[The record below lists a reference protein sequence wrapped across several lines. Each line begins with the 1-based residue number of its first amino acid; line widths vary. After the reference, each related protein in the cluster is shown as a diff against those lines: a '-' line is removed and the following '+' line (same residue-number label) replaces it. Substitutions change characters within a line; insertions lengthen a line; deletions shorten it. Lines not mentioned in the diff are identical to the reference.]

1 MFGDFTDRRTEQE
14 RDRDFKETQKRE
26 LEGKLA
32 RGFLDIRVRDALS
45 AAGMEVGFVGRG
57 LFGSNELLVQ
67 EDDIT
72 YKVVVSVD
80 NAD

>member
-1 MFGDFTDRRTEQE
+1 MFGDSWDRRTDKE
-14 RDRDFKETQKRE
+14 RDRDFENAEKRK
-26 LEGKLA
+26 LDGKLA
-32 RGFLDIRVRDALS
+32 RGFLDVRVREALG

-57 LFGSNELLVQ
+57 LFGSNELLVK

-72 YKVVVSVD
+72 YKIIVSVD